1 MANTGPEARANTER
15 LGRRLA
21 AVVSADV
28 VGYSR
33 LVERDEEGTVRRL
46 KENWRDIVLPAIE
59 LHRGRVV
66 KLMGDGALI
75 EFPSVVE
82 AVRFSLEAQQEV
94 AAAESSRSLEERIRY
109 RIGVHLGDV
118 IIDGDDI
125 QGHGVNVSARLQGLA
140 DPGSVCVS
148 DAVRTALGN
157 TVPLAYEDLGPQEV
171 KNIAEP
177 VRAFR
182 IRGAERAE
190 KTMLV
195 QSQRRK
201 MITMPLFFG
210 LLAAII
216 VAAVGAYFLYWQPQP
231 PTAKSA
237 SGVES
242 EPAEGAVIH
251 KTELPSILVTPFANL
266 SEDDSQEFFVDGLT
280 EDLIADLSN
289 LSGLFVISRSSAF
302 TLKGQTMRPPQLAEM
317 FGVAYVV
324 NGSMRRAADR
334 VRITA
339 ELIEAV
345 NDRQVWAESYDRELI
360 DIFAVQDEVK
370 KRIVQA
376 LAVRL
381 RPGEQ
386 RLVSTTP
393 TKSVEAYEFYLRG
406 RRAMNSNSFRSM
418 NQAFWAFEKA
428 IALDSEFAE
437 AYASLAM
444 TNVLDLT
451 GTMGFG
457 DWVRPPQRTRVQATA
472 LAQRAASL
480 KPSLAIPD
488 IVFARLSLWDGH
500 YDRAIE
506 HARRAVEHEPGNVD
520 AYITQA
526 VVLTA
531 AGLHREAKAAIDEA
545 FRRDPKPSPPAYAV
559 LGMIQ
564 YALHE
569 YPGAIATFEMY
580 RKQSTAVNVWMAPAF
595 LFAAYG
601 QAGRKD
607 EGQAIAPFGAS
618 IINLDLSL
626 IQFQRFYRHPEDTEH
641 LLDGLRK
648 VGAPELPNGFDPR
661 IDAGEQL
668 TGPALGSL
676 LFGGSF
682 DVLCADWFSRRR
694 STVRFGEDGSIAWSP
709 REDINDIGRS
719 RLDADQICVRLPLL
733 TRDRDTCF
741 AVYRNGSDPTLDLG
755 RGYAYVMV
763 GPSLCYFSPQQ

>member
-1 MANTGPEARANTER
+1 MANTGPNARANAER

-66 KLMGDGALI
+66 KLMGDGALV

-82 AVRFSLEAQQEV
+82 AVQFSLEAQQEV
-94 AAAESSRSLEERIRY
+94 DAAESSRSLEERIRY

-140 DPGSVCVS
+140 DPSGVCIS

-157 TVPLAYEDLGPQEV
+157 TVPLAYQDLGPQEV

-177 VRAFR
+177 VRAYR
-182 IRGAERAE
+182 IGAAGRAAN
-190 KTMLV
+190 TMLV
-195 QSQRRK
+195 QSRRRK
-201 MITMPLFFG
+201 MITMPLFLG
-210 LLAAII
+210 LLTAIT
-216 VAAVGAYFLYWQPQP
+216 VAVIGAYFLYRQPQP
-231 PTAKSA
+231 PMAKSA
-237 SGVES
+237 NGVES
-242 EPAEGAVIH
+242 EPAEKAVIR
-251 KTELPSILVTPFANL
+251 KTELPSILVIPFANL
-266 SEDDSQEFFVDGLT
+266 SEDNSQEFFVDGLT

-302 TLKGQTMRPPQLAEM
+302 TLKGQTLRPPQLAES

-324 NGSMRRAADR
+324 NGRMRRTADR
-334 VRITA
+334 VRITV

-345 NDRQVWAESYDRELI
+345 NDRQIWAESYDRELI
-360 DIFAVQDEVK
+360 DIFAVQEEVK
-370 KRIVQA
+370 QRIVQA

-386 RLVSTTP
+386 QLVSTTP
-393 TKSVEAYEFYLRG
+393 TKSLKAYEFYLRG

-428 IALDSEFAE
+428 IALDPDFAE

-444 TNVLDLT
+444 TNALDLT
-451 GTMGFG
+451 GARGFG
-457 DWVRPPQRTRVQATA
+457 GWVRPPQRTRAQATI

-488 IVFARLSLWDGH
+488 IVFARLSLWGGR
-500 YDRAIE
+500 YDEAIE

-520 AYITQA
+520 TYITQA

-545 FRRDPKPSPPAYAV
+545 FRRDPKPSPPTYAV

-564 YALHE
+564 YALRD
-569 YPGAIATFEMY
+569 YPAAIATFETF
-580 RKQSTAVNVWMAPAF
+580 REQLTEVDVWIASAF

-601 QAGRKD
+601 QTGRKD
-607 EGQAIAPFGAS
+607 EGQAISPFGP
-618 IINLDLSL
+618 LDLSL
-626 IQFQRFYRHPEDTEH
+626 TRFQRFYRRPEDTEH

-648 VGAPELPNGFDPR
+648 VGAPEFPFGFDAS

-668 TGPALGSL
+668 TGPVLRSL

-682 DVLCADWFSRRR
+682 DVLCADWYHRLK
-694 STVRFGEDGSIAWSP
+694 STVRFGGDKSIAWSP

-719 RLDADQICVRLPLL
+719 RLDADEICVTLPLL

-741 AVYRNGSDPTLDLG
+741 AVYRNGRDPTLEMG
-755 RGYAYVMV
+755 RGYDYVMV

>member
-1 MANTGPEARANTER
+1 MARMANTGQEARTDTER

-82 AVRFSLEAQQEV
+82 AVRFSLEVQQDIE
-94 AAAESSRSLEERIRY
+94 AAESSRPLEVRIRY

-118 IIDGDDI
+118 IIDGEDI

-140 DPGSVCVS
+140 DPGGVCIS
-148 DAVRTALGN
+148 EAVRTALGN

-177 VRAFR
+177 VRAYR
-182 IRGAERAE
+182 IRAAGLAGKA
-190 KTMLV
+190 MLV
-195 QSQRRK
+195 QSRRRK
-201 MITMPLFFG
+201 TITMPLFLG
-210 LLAAII
+210 LLAAIM
-216 VAAVGAYFLYWQPQP
+216 VAVVGAYFLYWQPKH

-242 EPAEGAVIH
+242 EPAEKVAVH
-251 KTELPSILVTPFANL
+251 KTELPSVLVTPFSNL

-324 NGSMRRAADR
+324 NGSMRRAANR

-345 NDRQVWAESYDRELI
+345 NDRQVWAESYDRDLI

-406 RRAMNSNSFRSM
+406 RRAMNSNDFRSM
-418 NQAFWAFEKA
+418 NQAFWALEKA
-428 IALDSEFAE
+428 IALDPDFAE
-437 AYASLAM
+437 AYASLAL
-444 TNVLDLT
+444 TNALDLT
-451 GTMGFG
+451 GERGFG
-457 DWVRPPQRTRVQATA
+457 GWVRPPQRTRAQATI

-488 IVFARLSLWDGH
+488 IVFARLSLWDGR
-500 YDRAIE
+500 YDEAIE

-520 AYITQA
+520 TYTTQA

-545 FRRDPKPSPPAYAV
+545 FRRDPKPSPPTYAV

-564 YALHE
+564 YALRD
-569 YPGAIATFEMY
+569 YSAAIATFGTFGE
-580 RKQSTAVNVWMAPAF
+580 QLIGADVWMSSAF
-595 LFAAYG
+595 LYAAYG

-607 EGQAIAPFGAS
+607 EGQAITPFGAP
-618 IINLDLSL
+618 DLSL
-626 IQFQRFYRHPEDTEH
+626 IRFQRFYRRAEDAEH

-648 VGAPELPNGFDPR
+648 VGAPEFPFGFDAN

-668 TGPALGSL
+668 TGPVLRSL

-682 DVLCADWFSRRR
+682 DVLCADWFTRRKA
-694 STVRFGEDGSIAWSP
+694 TVQFGGDGSIAWSP

-719 RLDADQICVRLPLL
+719 RLDADKMCVTLPLL
-733 TRDRDTCF
+733 TRDYDTCF
-741 AVYRNGSDPTLDLG
+741 AVYRNDRDPTLKMG
-755 RGYAYVMV
+755 RGYDYVMV